1 MGEDTDGHG
10 GPPAPPAEVMQAAIS
25 RLEEALVALDKA
37 RVPLAS
43 AYVDLALSLC
53 FSEWERRMIEK

>member
-1 MGEDTDGHG
+1 MGEDTEGRG
-10 GPPAPPAEVMQAAIS
+10 RQPATPADVMQAAIAK
-25 RLEEALVALDKA
+25 LEEALEALDKA

-53 FSEWERRMIEK
+53 FSEWERRSGEE

>member
-1 MGEDTDGHG
+1 MGEDTEGRDRQ
-10 GPPAPPAEVMQAAIS
+10 PATPADVMQAAIAK
-25 RLEEALVALDKA
+25 LEEALEALDKA

-53 FSEWERRMIEK
+53 FTEWERRMIEK